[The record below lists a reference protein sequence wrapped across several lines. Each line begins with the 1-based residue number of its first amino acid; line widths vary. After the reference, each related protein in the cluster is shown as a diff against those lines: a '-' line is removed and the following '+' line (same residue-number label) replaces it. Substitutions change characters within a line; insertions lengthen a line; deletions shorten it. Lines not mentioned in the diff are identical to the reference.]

1 MGALTDMTLFQ
12 SNGSNY
18 AVVSSKDGELA
29 VVELSSPLKLVLG
42 AIKATT
48 ACINSLVMVSGSM

>member
-42 AIKATT
+42 PIKAAT